1 METVFERWQSRWL
14 WWWRLRGLRPAERWV
29 SGAVAL
35 TVVLCV
41 LGYAWNKWDI
51 ARRKRALRAYVTEEA
66 SVLPTRPVALVQ
78 TMDDVILEAARRPWP
93 GDFSAPELATPEAR
107 LELLGR
113 TALFVRAALP
123 EVSRIGAIGGAVR
136 RSEKD
141 AFVLCLRKPPASGA
155 PADVREAATRY
166 WMGGALFEDA
176 THDVLPL
183 HVVHKGLRPLSRA
196 FAEELDEADDH
207 LFVRRLEEEYELR
220 MPSSLAM
227 GRTAASVDLLIAVVD
242 ELPEGM
248 VEPEVGK
255 SLTATRRPAI
265 LPLIEDAP
273 HDVRAVVWSAST
285 RSVVLRIRTRVDART
300 VAGENAAMIAPH
312 IQGCQAAMALRTA
325 PLANAR

>member
-1 METVFERWQSRWL
+1 MT
-14 WWWRLRGLRPAERWV
+14 
-29 SGAVAL
+29 
-35 TVVLCV
+35 
-41 LGYAWNKWDI
+41 
-51 ARRKRALRAYVTEEA
+51 
-66 SVLPTRPVALVQ
+66 
-78 TMDDVILEAARRPWP
+78 
-93 GDFSAPELATPEAR
+93 SAAR

-123 EVSRIGAIGGAVR
+123 DVSRLDAIGAAVR

-141 AFVLCLRKPPASGA
+141 AFVLCLRKPPASSA
-155 PADVREAATRY
+155 PEDIREAATRY

-183 HVVHKGLRPLSRA
+183 HLVHKGLRPLSRA
-196 FAEELDEADDH
+196 FAEELNEADDH

-248 VEPEVGK
+248 PEPEIGK

-273 HDVRAVVWSAST
+273 HFVRAVVWSAST
-285 RSVVLRIRTRVDART
+285 RSVVLRTRTMVDARAIGGANT
-300 VAGENAAMIAPH
+300 AMIAPH
-312 IQGCQAAMALRTA
+312 VQGCQAAMALRTV
-325 PLANAR
+325 PLAPAP